1 MRETSVATCVG
12 DRRFLPHLVLHEP
25 EAWVFAAH
33 AELGEL
39 YDPATAP
46 SKRLLRY
53 QPGYVKVTDGPLAVA
68 ELGIDAIRAQCPHTD
83 AWLAKLVE

>member
-1 MRETSVATCVG
+1 M
-12 DRRFLPHLVLHEP
+12 
-25 EAWVFAAH
+25 FAAH

-39 YDPATAP
+39 YGDRTLSDRLHHDIARAGGPELINNDPATAP

-53 QPGYVKVTDGPLAVA
+53 QPGYVKVTEGPLAVA